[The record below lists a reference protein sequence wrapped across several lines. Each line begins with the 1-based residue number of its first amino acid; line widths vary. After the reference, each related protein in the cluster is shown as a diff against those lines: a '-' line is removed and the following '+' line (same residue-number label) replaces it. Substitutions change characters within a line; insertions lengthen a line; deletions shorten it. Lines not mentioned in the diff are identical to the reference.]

1 MRISDWSSDVCSSD
15 LISDPFFLT
24 KICYKPRQPKQL
36 RLVPPLELEK
46 NQAPEVNRRAGS
58 VGPLVWVSRH
68 LGNADRSLAFR
79 VGRRTA
85 GDDPQLNIH
94 GRSERKSTRLNSSH

>member
-1 MRISDWSSDVCSSD
+1 MIRRPPRSTRTDTLFPSTTLFRS
-15 LISDPFFLT
+15 
-24 KICYKPRQPKQL
+24 KPRQPKQL

-58 VGPLVWVSRH
+58 GGPLVWVSRH

-79 VGRRTA
+79 IGRRTA

-94 GRSERKSTRLNSSH
+94 GRRKRAAISALP

>member
-15 LISDPFFLT
+15 
-24 KICYKPRQPKQL
+24 L

-58 VGPLVWVSRH
+58 GGPLVWVSRH

-79 VGRRTA
+79 IGRRTA
-85 GDDPQLNIH
+85 GDAPQLNIH
-94 GRSERKSTRLNSSH
+94 GRRKRARSEERRVGKEWVSTCRSRWSPYR